1 MVNRTLVGLLAAA
14 AGVAVAAISALA
26 NQLDIGEEGFG
37 WKQTAGVFLGA
48 ALVLAGTVI
57 LARRSRRSLS

>member
-1 MVNRTLVGLLAAA
+1 MNRTIVGLLVAA

-26 NQLDIGEEGFG
+26 NQLDIGKEGFG

-48 ALVLAGTVI
+48 ALALAGTVI